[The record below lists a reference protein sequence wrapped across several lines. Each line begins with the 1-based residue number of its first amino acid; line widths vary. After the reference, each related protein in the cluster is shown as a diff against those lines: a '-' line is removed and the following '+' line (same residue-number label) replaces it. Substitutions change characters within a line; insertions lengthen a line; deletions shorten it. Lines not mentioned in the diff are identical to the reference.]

1 MVLFPLLLAS
11 SIAVPP
17 PGGAETSS
25 AADQAVHP
33 ALWVVKDAD
42 TTIYLF
48 GTFHALDGTT
58 NWFKSDVKT
67 AFDRSNELIL
77 ETLVPELPKKN
88 AMNASPPRQVAAAGK
103 ARFAKRG
110 APVAGIPQVAPP
122 ASLLAST
129 QIVMNASHARGMSS
143 AQGADA
149 ILREAAENRGETV
162 AGLESFQFQ
171 LNMFSSLPAPET
183 PAPTSDPQT
192 MQKISIALAQLQDA
206 WNRGDITAFD
216 PMLAQMRAQSPLSYD
231 TMFVQRNAHWAHW
244 IAERLRQPGVI
255 FVAVGAGHLTG
266 PDSVQNQLAAQGVKS
281 ERIE

>member
-1 MVLFPLLLAS
+1 MALLPLLLAG
-11 SIAVPP
+11 SIAVTPP
-17 PGGAETSS
+17 AAAGTSPAE
-25 AADQAVHP
+25 QAVHP

-58 NWFKSDVKT
+58 NWFKDDVKT

-77 ETLVPELPKKN
+77 ETLVPELPRAKGS
-88 AMNASPPRQVAAAGK
+88 AASSSPAVSGTAKG
-103 ARFAKRG
+103 RFAKR
-110 APVAGIPQVAPP
+110 AASPSAIPQVAPP

-129 QIVMNASHARGMSS
+129 QIVMNASRARGMSS

-171 LNMFSSLPAPET
+171 LNMFSSLPAPES
-183 PAPTSDPQT
+183 PAPAADPET

-216 PMLAQMRAQSPLSYD
+216 PMLEQMRAQSPVSYQ
-231 TMFVQRNAHWAHW
+231 TMFVQRNAHWAQW
-244 IAERLRQPGVI
+244 IADRLRQPGVV

>member
-1 MVLFPLLLAS
+1 MALLPLLLAG
-11 SIAVPP
+11 SIAVTSPVTVESAP
-17 PGGAETSS
+17 AE
-25 AADQAVHP
+25 QAVHP
-33 ALWVVKDAD
+33 ALWVIKDSD

-58 NWFKSDVKT
+58 NWFKGDVKT
-67 AFDRSNELIL
+67 AFDRSSELIL

-88 AMNASPPRQVAAAGK
+88 LATASAPQSTSGQAK

-110 APVAGIPQVAPP
+110 AASVSLSQAPPP

-129 QIVMNASHARGMSS
+129 QIVMNASNARGMSS
-143 AQGADA
+143 SQGADA
-149 ILREAAENRGETV
+149 ILRDAAENRGETV
-162 AGLESFQFQ
+162 AGLETFQFQ
-171 LNMFSSLPAPET
+171 LNMFSSLPAPES
-183 PAPTSDPQT
+183 PAPTADPET

-216 PMLAQMRAQSPLSYD
+216 PMLAQMRTQSPVSYE

-244 IAERLRQPGVI
+244 IAERLQQPGVV

-266 PDSVQNQLAAQGVKS
+266 PDSVQNQLAAAGVKS

>member
-1 MVLFPLLLAS
+1 MALLPLILAG
-11 SIAVPP
+11 SITITPP
-17 PGGAETSS
+17 VATDTHL
-25 AADQAVHP
+25 ADQAVHP

-48 GTFHALDGTT
+48 GTFHALDGST
-58 NWFKSDVKT
+58 NWFKDDVKA

-88 AMNASPPRQVAAAGK
+88 DATASVHATVSGQAKAG
-103 ARFAKRG
+103 FAKRG
-110 APVAGIPQVAPP
+110 RAVVGVPLVAPP

-143 AQGADA
+143 AKGADA
-149 ILREAAENRGETV
+149 ILRETAENRGETV

-171 LNMFSSLPAPET
+171 LNMFSTLPAPEN
-183 PAPTSDPQT
+183 PAPAADPET
-192 MQKISIALAQLQDA
+192 ILKISIALAQLQDA

-216 PMLAQMRAQSPLSYD
+216 PMLQQMRAQSPVSYE
-231 TMFVQRNAHWAHW
+231 TMFVQRNTHWAHW
-244 IAERLRQPGVI
+244 IADRLQQPGVV

-266 PDSVQNQLAAQGVKS
+266 PDSVQNQLAAQGVRA

>member
-1 MVLFPLLLAS
+1 MALLPLLLAG
-11 SIAVPP
+11 SIAVTPLSS
-17 PGGAETSS
+17 AET
-25 AADQAVHP
+25 APAEQAVHP
-33 ALWVVKDAD
+33 ALWVIKDAD

-58 NWFKSDVKT
+58 NWFKGDVKT

-88 AMNASPPRQVAAAGK
+88 GATAPAPQSTSGQAK

-110 APVAGIPQVAPP
+110 AESVSLSQTPPP

-129 QIVMNASHARGMSS
+129 QIVMNASNARGMSS
-143 AQGADA
+143 SQGADA
-149 ILREAAENRGETV
+149 ILRDAAENRGETV

-171 LNMFSSLPAPET
+171 LNMFSSLPAPES
-183 PAPTSDPQT
+183 PAPTPDPET
-192 MQKISIALAQLQDA
+192 MRKISIALAQLQDA

-216 PMLAQMRAQSPLSYD
+216 PMLAQMRAQSPVSYE

-244 IAERLRQPGVI
+244 IAERLQQPGVV

-266 PDSVQNQLAAQGVKS
+266 PDSVQNQLAAAGVKS

>member
-1 MVLFPLLLAS
+1 MLPILLAG
-11 SIAVPP
+11 SIAVTPP
-17 PGGAETSS
+17 VATNTAPAV
-25 AADQAVHP
+25 QAVHP

-58 NWFKSDVKT
+58 NWFKDDVKT
-67 AFDRSNELIL
+67 AFDSSGELIL

-88 AMNASPPRQVAAAGK
+88 GTTTSPPPKLSASGRARFGQRATSVAA
-103 ARFAKRG
+103 
-110 APVAGIPQVAPP
+110 IPQVAPP

-171 LNMFSSLPAPET
+171 LNMFSSLPAPES
-183 PAPTSDPQT
+183 PAPTADPET
-192 MQKISIALAQLQDA
+192 MQKISVALAQLQDA

-216 PMLAQMRAQSPLSYD
+216 PMLDQMRVQSPVSYD

-244 IAERLRQPGVI
+244 IAERLQQPGIV

-266 PDSVQNQLAAQGVKS
+266 PDSVQNQLAAQGVRS

>member
-1 MVLFPLLLAS
+1 MALFPLLLAG
-11 SIAVPP
+11 SIAVTPSASVEDPP
-17 PGGAETSS
+17 PA
-25 AADQAVHP
+25 QAVHP

-58 NWFKSDVKT
+58 NWFKGDVKT
-67 AFDRSNELIL
+67 AFDQSNELIL

-88 AMNASPPRQVAAAGK
+88 GVAAAAPVSTSGQTK

-110 APVAGIPQVAPP
+110 AASVSLSQAPPP

-129 QIVMNASHARGMSS
+129 QIVMNASNARGMSS

-149 ILREAAENRGETV
+149 ILRETAENRGETV

-171 LNMFSSLPAPET
+171 MNMFTSLPAPES
-183 PAPTSDPQT
+183 PAPAANPET

-216 PMLAQMRAQSPLSYD
+216 PMLAQMRAQSPVSYD

-244 IAERLRQPGVI
+244 IADRLQQPGVV

-266 PDSVQNQLAAQGVKS
+266 PDSVQNQLAAQGVKA

>member
-1 MVLFPLLLAS
+1 MALLPLLLAG
-11 SIAVPP
+11 SIAVTPP
-17 PGGAETSS
+17 VTMESAPAE
-25 AADQAVHP
+25 QAVHP
-33 ALWVVKDAD
+33 ALWVIKDSD

-58 NWFKSDVKT
+58 NWFKGDVKT

-77 ETLVPELPKKN
+77 ETLVPELPRKN
-88 AMNASPPRQVAAAGK
+88 GATAPAPQSTSGQAK

-110 APVAGIPQVAPP
+110 AASVSLSQVPPP

-129 QIVMNASHARGMSS
+129 QIVMNASNARGMSS

-149 ILREAAENRGETV
+149 ILRDAAENRGETV

-171 LNMFSSLPAPET
+171 LNMFSSLPAPES
-183 PAPTSDPQT
+183 PAPTPDPET
-192 MQKISIALAQLQDA
+192 MRKISIALAQLQDA

-216 PMLAQMRAQSPLSYD
+216 PMLAQMRAQSPVSYE

-244 IAERLRQPGVI
+244 IAERLQQPGVV

-266 PDSVQNQLAAQGVKS
+266 PDSVQNQLAAAGVKS

>member
-1 MVLFPLLLAS
+1 MALLPLLLAG
-11 SIAVPP
+11 SIAVTPP
-17 PGGAETSS
+17 VSVETAPAQQ
-25 AADQAVHP
+25 AAHP
-33 ALWVVKDAD
+33 ALWVIKDAD

-58 NWFKSDVKT
+58 NWFKDEVKA

-88 AMNASPPRQVAAAGK
+88 DAIALAPAKVSGQAT

-110 APVAGIPQVAPP
+110 RAVAGIPQVAPP

-129 QIVMNASHARGMSS
+129 QIVMNASNARGMSS
-143 AQGADA
+143 SQGADA
-149 ILREAAENRGETV
+149 ILRDAAENRGETV

-171 LNMFSSLPAPET
+171 MNMFTSLPAPES
-183 PAPTSDPQT
+183 PAPTADPET
-192 MQKISIALAQLQDA
+192 MQKISTALAQLQDA
-206 WNRGDITAFD
+206 WNRGDITAFN
-216 PMLAQMRAQSPLSYD
+216 PMLEQMRAQSPVSYD

-244 IAERLRQPGVI
+244 IAERLQQPGVI

-266 PDSVQNQLAAQGVKS
+266 PDSVQNQLAAQGVKTQ
-281 ERIE
+281 RIE

>member
-1 MVLFPLLLAS
+1 MALFPLLLAG
-11 SIAVPP
+11 SIAVTPH
-17 PGGAETSS
+17 PGTD
-25 AADQAVHP
+25 AAAAAQAVHP

-88 AMNASPPRQVAAAGK
+88 AMNASPPQQVAAAGK
-103 ARFAKRG
+103 PRFAKRDR
-110 APVAGIPQVAPP
+110 AVARIAQVPPP

-129 QIVMNASHARGMSS
+129 QIVMNASNARGMSS

-183 PAPTSDPQT
+183 PAPTSDSRT

-206 WNRGDITAFD
+206 WNRGDIGAFD

-244 IAERLRQPGVI
+244 IAERLQQPGVI

>member
-1 MVLFPLLLAS
+1 MALLPLLRAG
-11 SIAVPP
+11 SIAVTPP
-17 PGGAETSS
+17 VAGQSAPGE
-25 AADQAVHP
+25 QAVHP

-58 NWFKSDVKT
+58 NWFKDDVKT
-67 AFDRSNELIL
+67 AFDQSNELIL

-88 AMNASPPRQVAAAGK
+88 DATASAPVNTSGQAT

-110 APVAGIPQVAPP
+110 RAVAAIPQVAPP

-143 AQGADA
+143 ALGADA

-171 LNMFSSLPAPET
+171 LNMFSTLPAPET

-192 MQKISIALAQLQDA
+192 MQRISVALAQLQDA
-206 WNRGDITAFD
+206 WNRGDITAFE
-216 PMLAQMRAQSPLSYD
+216 PMLEQMRAQSPVSYD

-244 IAERLRQPGVI
+244 IAERLQQPGVV

-266 PDSVQNQLAAQGVKS
+266 PDSVQNQLAAQGVKTQ
-281 ERIE
+281 RLD

>member
-1 MVLFPLLLAS
+1 MALFPLLLAG
-11 SIAVPP
+11 SIAVTPPASAEAPP
-17 PGGAETSS
+17 PA
-25 AADQAVHP
+25 QAVHP
-33 ALWVVKDAD
+33 ALWVVKDSD

-58 NWFKSDVKT
+58 NWFKGDVKT
-67 AFDRSNELIL
+67 AFDQSNELIL

-88 AMNASPPRQVAAAGK
+88 SVAAAAPASTSGQAK

-110 APVAGIPQVAPP
+110 AAGVGLSQVPPP

-129 QIVMNASHARGMSS
+129 QIVMNASNARGMSS
-143 AQGADA
+143 SQGADA

-206 WNRGDITAFD
+206 WNRGEITAFD
-216 PMLAQMRAQSPLSYD
+216 PMLAQMHAQSPLSYD

-244 IAERLRQPGVI
+244 IAERLQQPGVI

-281 ERIE
+281 QRIE

>member
-1 MVLFPLLLAS
+1 MALLPLLLAG
-11 SIAVPP
+11 SIAVTPVGAEPP
-17 PGGAETSS
+17 PAN
-25 AADQAVHP
+25 QAVHP
-33 ALWVVKDAD
+33 ALWMVQDAD

-58 NWFKSDVKT
+58 NWFKDDVKT

-77 ETLVPELPKKN
+77 ETLVPELPKKSD
-88 AMNASPPRQVAAAGK
+88 ATASVPVNTSGQAK
-103 ARFAKRG
+103 ARFAQRG
-110 APVAGIPQVAPP
+110 PSVAGISQVAPP

-143 AQGADA
+143 AKGADA
-149 ILREAAENRGETV
+149 ILREAAEDRGETV

-171 LNMFSSLPAPET
+171 LNMFSSLPAPES
-183 PAPTSDPQT
+183 PAPTADPET

-216 PMLAQMRAQSPLSYD
+216 PMLEQMRAQSPVSYQ

-244 IAERLRQPGVI
+244 IADRLQQPGVV

-266 PDSVQNQLAAQGVKS
+266 PDSVQNQLAAQGVKA